1 MLQRIWAIGLIGKWF
16 CIWQFSDNRKI
27 NLNLE
32 PKPAVVPERQAVKKP
47 LFYTKIFKFQS
58 ATSQIKPS

>member
-1 MLQRIWAIGLIGKWF
+1 MDLDNWLKGSWF

-32 PKPAVVPERQAVKKP
+32 PKPAVVAERYQKAQNARHAP
-47 LFYTKIFKFQS
+47 YKIRKFNH
-58 ATSQIKPS
+58 

>member
-1 MLQRIWAIGLIGKWF
+1 MGKWF

-32 PKPAVVPERQAVKKP
+32 PKPAVVPERRNIKKP
-47 LFYTKIFKFQS
+47 QEIEVFFGL
-58 ATSQIKPS
+58 KPT

>member
-1 MLQRIWAIGLIGKWF
+1 MGKWF

-32 PKPAVVPERQAVKKP
+32 PKPAVVPERQSVKKP
-47 LFYTKIFKFQS
+47 PLIVIPKVVKNVYDKKEKLYI
-58 ATSQIKPS
+58 

>member
-1 MLQRIWAIGLIGKWF
+1 MGRWF

-32 PKPAVVPERQAVKKP
+32 PKPAVVPERYKP
-47 LFYTKIFKFQS
+47 FNN
-58 ATSQIKPS
+58 PE

>member
-1 MLQRIWAIGLIGKWF
+1 MDLDNWLKGSWF

-32 PKPAVVPERQAVKKP
+32 PKPAVVPERYAGVVPK
-47 LFYTKIFKFQS
+47 LRR
-58 ATSQIKPS
+58 

>member
-1 MLQRIWAIGLIGKWF
+1 MDLDNWLKGSWF

-32 PKPAVVPERQAVKKP
+32 PKPAVVPERWQSYALETKKNKNP
-47 LFYTKIFKFQS
+47 VLRTFFIIIEKK
-58 ATSQIKPS
+58 